1 MTRKRVSGREQ
12 MEVIMSTQ
20 LYKSGDYFSAAEMV
34 NACKSINCRSRMTML
49 LREMQDLG
57 YTDRVKRD
65 GLVKYKKPFA
75 GMMLKKRWVSEKAAS
90 SLVICPAHITR
101 ELAGQTARDALRSA
115 KAFAT
120 TNKATC
126 RDSL

>member
-1 MTRKRVSGREQ
+1 
-12 MEVIMSTQ
+12 MEVIMATH
-20 LYKSGDYFSAAEMV
+20 LYRSGDYFSAAEMV

-75 GMMLKKRWVSEKAAS
+75 GMMLKKRWISEKAER
-90 SLVICPAHITR
+90 ICAGHITR